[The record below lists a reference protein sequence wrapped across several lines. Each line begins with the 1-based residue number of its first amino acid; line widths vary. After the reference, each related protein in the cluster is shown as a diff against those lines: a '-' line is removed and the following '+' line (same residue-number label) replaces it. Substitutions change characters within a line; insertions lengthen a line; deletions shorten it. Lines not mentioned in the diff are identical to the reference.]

1 MYIVLANLMCLC
13 VRGCGYVFVGV
24 HVHAYESD
32 LMIVISM
39 HGRLE
44 FWGMHFKTVCVGR
57 EEEGGGGYV
66 LTLPTTHSPC
76 EHAYRRVYTHILMH
90 THMHT
95 HSHSRT
101 RKHTHVQMQPIPCS
115 RATV

>member
-57 EEEGGGGYV
+57 EEEGGGG
-66 LTLPTTHSPC
+66 LRADT
-76 EHAYRRVYTHILMH
+76 ANH
-90 THMHT
+90 T
-95 HSHSRT
+95 
-101 RKHTHVQMQPIPCS
+101 QPL
-115 RATV
+115 RARI